1 MQETQIWSL
10 GWEDP
15 LEKGM
20 GQPNPVFLPWE
31 FHGRRSLLGYR
42 PWSDRDRLDWM
53 IHTFTFI
60 CFWGTPFNPLWWPYL
75 SFFFL
80 FIFFD
85 YLFFFLLSGN
95 YIDFKSYIP
104 NVCSEYLML
113 LKYIFSS
120 SQKENDSVV
129 FCHTECGYCEQ
140 HSILGVEIAC
150 NWELV
155 RLNFYFLLL
164 HNLLIKKKKNLRFV
178 LFLFSCFRHK
188 LHTKLTCFWV
198 RWHQWTPNSSCVW
211 ISEAWIHKSI
221 PECCL

>member
-1 MQETQIWSL
+1 MEWQRQTWLNDSHFHFHMFLRNTI
-10 GWEDP
+10 
-15 LEKGM
+15 
-20 GQPNPVFLPWE
+20 QPTL
-31 FHGRRSLLGYR
+31 
-42 PWSDRDRLDWM
+42 M
-53 IHTFTFI
+53 T
-60 CFWGTPFNPLWWPYL
+60 
-75 SFFFL
+75 L
-80 FIFFD
+80 FIFFFLI
-85 YLFFFLLSGN
+85 YLFWLSFFFLLSGN

-140 HSILGVEIAC
+140 HSMLGVEIAC
-150 NWELV
+150 SWELV
-155 RLNFYFLLL
+155 RLNFYFLPL
-164 HNLLIKKKKNLRFV
+164 HNLLIKKKNLHFV

-211 ISEAWIHKSI
+211 ISEAWTHKSI